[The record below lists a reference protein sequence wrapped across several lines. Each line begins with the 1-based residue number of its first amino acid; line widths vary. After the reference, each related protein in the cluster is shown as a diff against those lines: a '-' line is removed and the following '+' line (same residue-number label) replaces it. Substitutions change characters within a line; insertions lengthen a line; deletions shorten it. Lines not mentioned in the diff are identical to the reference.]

1 MNRSQ
6 RGGKFNWPFF
16 FFSPLSILLISILFF
31 PFCRTINYRLGVLGF
46 CNGIEGIPP
55 NLGLHDQ
62 RMAIQWL
69 KDNAEIFGGD
79 SDNITLMG
87 ESAGAASVHFHAV
100 SRKNQERTSNS
111 KLFHKIILQVRI
123 GANGIIYNLL

>member
-1 MNRSQ
+1 M
-6 RGGKFNWPFF
+6 
-16 FFSPLSILLISILFF
+16 
-31 PFCRTINYRLGVLGF
+31 LGF

-100 SRKNQERTSNS
+100 SRKNHEKSSGST
-111 KLFHKIILQVRI
+111 KLFHKIILQVSI
-123 GANGIIYNLL
+123 GANGITYNLL